1 VGAAADE
8 YWHLIS
14 TSKKDMD
21 ALIKRLL
28 VPSKDFLQAGGIL
41 LGRGVMEM
49 SLAAFVSFFFYRDG
63 AALLRFLNLAME
75 RTVGAHAANILG
87 IINNTV
93 RGVMYGL
100 LGTGLAQG
108 IVATIGFAIA
118 GVPAALL
125 LGVATALLSLI
136 PIGPR

>member
-1 VGAAADE
+1 MLALESGPIAPPDWLKGIPVVGAAADE

-63 AALLRFLNLAME
+63 AALLRF
-75 RTVGAHAANILG
+75 
-87 IINNTV
+87 
-93 RGVMYGL
+93 
-100 LGTGLAQG
+100 
-108 IVATIGFAIA
+108 
-118 GVPAALL
+118 
-125 LGVATALLSLI
+125 
-136 PIGPR
+136 